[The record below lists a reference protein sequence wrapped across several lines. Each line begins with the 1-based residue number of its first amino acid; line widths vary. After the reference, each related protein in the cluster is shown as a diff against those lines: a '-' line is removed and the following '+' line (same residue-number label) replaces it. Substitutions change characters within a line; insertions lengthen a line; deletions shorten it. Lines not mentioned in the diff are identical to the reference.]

1 MKSEFGLSSKYNFIF
16 DPNIRS
22 SLQATPLHF
31 AVIFKEMN
39 NVELLIKMEADLN
52 AQDREGRTPLH
63 VAIIRLC

>member
-1 MKSEFGLSSKYNFIF
+1 MMKLEFGLSSKYNFIF

-31 AVIFKEMN
+31 AVIFKEIK

-52 AQDREGRTPLH
+52 A
-63 VAIIRLC
+63 